1 MKVLQLTTNYPCDEN
16 PIYGIFM
23 KEQADSLVPL
33 GVENKIFFSNGLKSR
48 LKVKNSGMFIHL
60 WSAVKLFFHLRRHH
74 YDVIHCHN
82 VHSGLILQVACGFSK
97 APTVISLQIDP
108 ETPGSND
115 NKYFK
120 NLYNKFDKVIVKK
133 PLKNSRDKV
142 VYLPNGVNTEIF
154 RPMDRAE
161 CKRQLGLDESKRYIL
176 FVDSNTTKGRSQK
189 RRDRFDRVLE
199 ILKEQYGYNNL
210 EPLVMTHTPRQDV
223 PTWMNACDL
232 YLLTSDEE
240 GSPNA
245 VKECMACNVPVV
257 ATPVGNIPD
266 LFDGVEGCYMAGGFE
281 PEELARLTD
290 KVLKADRP
298 ATLRDAIKA
307 KDLDIASVARRLHR
321 LYTELSHK
329 NG

>member
-1 MKVLQLTTNYPCDEN
+1 MKVLQLTTNYPCKEN

-33 GVENKIFFSNGLKSR
+33 GVVNTIYFSNGLKSR

-60 WSAVKLFFHLRRHH
+60 WSAIKLFFHLRRHR

-82 VHSGLILQVACGFSK
+82 VHSGLILQVACGFKK
-97 APTVISLQIDP
+97 AGTVISLQIDP

-120 NLYNKFDKVIVKK
+120 SLYGKFDKVIVKK
-133 PLKNSRDKV
+133 PLSVSRDKV
-142 VYLPNGVNTEIF
+142 VYLPNGVNTELF
-154 RPMDRAE
+154 RPMDREE
-161 CKRQLGLDESKRYIL
+161 CKRRLGLEPAKRYIL
-176 FVDSNTTKGRSQK
+176 FVDSNTTKKRSQK

-199 ILKEQYGYNNL
+199 ILKEQYGHDNL
-210 EPLVMTHTPRQDV
+210 EPLVMTRTAREDV

-245 VKECMACNVPVV
+245 VKECMACNVPIV

-266 LFDGVEGCYMAGGFE
+266 LFEGVEGCYMSDDFDAE
-281 PEELARLTD
+281 RLAALAHRSLTS
-290 KVLKADRP
+290 KRP
-298 ATLRDAIKA
+298 DTLRDAIVA
-307 KDLDIASVARRLHR
+307 KGLDIASVANRLNQ
-321 LYTELSHK
+321 LYSELAQK
-329 NG
+329 R